1 MTGITKQ
8 RGDDANGTEVE
19 MTLAF
24 GAERHILEIPINALN
39 LELTCTH
46 TVQTTPTHKGC
57 STPPTCVTKVLFVV
71 FANTCCGS
79 ASQP

>member
-1 MTGITKQ
+1 MKQ
-8 RGDDANGTEVE
+8 SSDDANGTEVA

-24 GAERHILEIPINALN
+24 GAERHVLGIPINGLN
-39 LELTCTH
+39 LELTCAH
-46 TVQTTPTHKGC
+46 TTQTTPSYKGC
-57 STPPTCVTKVLFVV
+57 STQPICVAKWLFVV